1 MARFEPRG
9 SVSRPVVEWLSEG
22 VRKRANLSDGDAGAD
37 RESAH
42 GRDRSLIG
50 APRSRPSR
58 DAGHHL
64 PGSWF
69 SRYSWTRT
77 FLQSRN
83 LLPKAPPGA
92 HRRTRPRPYK
102 LGEDGSDGAPGDRLH
117 SRLGR
122 WTDRRCG
129 GSPCK
134 RPRHAGPDIPS
145 GTGRLSGQGISIA
158 VFFIVPNSGD
168 ATSSVARSLGLQGT
182 RRRELRGT
190 TTLDQ
195 ESRDAAA

>member
-1 MARFEPRG
+1 MLPPHATSFRAHRPLLIPVIGRRRGCGRTMARFEPRG

-92 HRRTRPRPYK
+92 HRRTRPRRP
-102 LGEDGSDGAPGDRLH
+102 LPGMCCIRMH
-117 SRLGR
+117 RGTAATPR
-122 WTDRRCG
+122 ENRR
-129 GSPCK
+129 
-134 RPRHAGPDIPS
+134 RAGPGRHLS
-145 GTGRLSGQGISIA
+145 GTI
-158 VFFIVPNSGD
+158 
-168 ATSSVARSLGLQGT
+168 
-182 RRRELRGT
+182 RE
-190 TTLDQ
+190 
-195 ESRDAAA
+195 